1 MHALVVYESMFGD
14 TGQVA
19 DAIAEGMAGRAV
31 VRVVAVDEAPTS
43 VPESVELVVVGG
55 PTHAFGMS
63 RPGTRTSAAQ
73 QGGSTAE
80 RGVREWL
87 ARVGPLHGTLAA
99 AFDTHART
107 RLPGSAA
114 GAIERR
120 LRRLGARMVSPA
132 HSFYVTGI
140 RGPLDDGE
148 RDRAT
153 RWGAEL
159 AELAVAI
166 PDRLADVRPRG
177 PR

>member
-1 MHALVVYESMFGD
+1 MQALVVYESMFGD
-14 TGQVA
+14 TAQVA
-19 DAIAEGMAGRAV
+19 HAIAGGMADRAV
-31 VRVVAVDEAPTS
+31 VQVFAVDEAPAP

-63 RPGTRTSAAQ
+63 RPGTRSSAVR

-87 ARVGPLHGTLAA
+87 AQVGPLRGTLAA

-120 LRRLGARMVSPA
+120 LRRLGAHIVSPA

-140 RGPLDDGE
+140 QGPLDEGE

-159 AELAVAI
+159 AEVAVAI
-166 PDRLADVRPRG
+166 PRRAG
-177 PR
+177 

>member
-14 TGQVA
+14 TERVA
-19 DAIAEGMAGRAV
+19 HAIAEGMAGRAV
-31 VRVVAVDEAPTS
+31 VQVVAVDEAPTP
-43 VPESVELVVVGG
+43 VPETVELVVVGG

-63 RPGTRTSAAQ
+63 RPGTRSSAVR

-87 ARVGPLHGTLAA
+87 AQVGPLHGTLAA

-120 LRRLGARMVSPA
+120 LRRLGARVVSPA

-140 RGPLDDGE
+140 QGPLDEGE
-148 RDRAT
+148 RDRAM

-159 AELAVAI
+159 AGVAVAI
-166 PDRLADVRPRG
+166 PGRAG
-177 PR
+177 